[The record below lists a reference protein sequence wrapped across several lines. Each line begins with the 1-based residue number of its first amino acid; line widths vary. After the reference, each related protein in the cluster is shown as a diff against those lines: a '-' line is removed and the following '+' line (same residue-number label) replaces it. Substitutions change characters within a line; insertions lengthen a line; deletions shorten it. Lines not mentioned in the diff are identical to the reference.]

1 MPRRIEDAKTK
12 IDPSISATKTKI
24 NGSNPKY
31 IKTTRGKIKKALS
44 INSKKKPCSIII
56 AKKSQPTVPAFIFYL
71 KFVMKEGFHV
81 TPRANSFN
89 SFYNVFKHLLFY
101 S

>member
-12 IDPSISATKTKI
+12 IDPSTSATKTKI

-44 INSKKKPCSIII
+44 INSKK
-56 AKKSQPTVPAFIFYL
+56 T
-71 KFVMKEGFHV
+71 MFH
-81 TPRANSFN
+81 
-89 SFYNVFKHLLFY
+89 HHC
-101 S
+101 

>member
-1 MPRRIEDAKTK
+1 MPRRIEDTKTK

-44 INSKKKPCSIII
+44 INSKK
-56 AKKSQPTVPAFIFYL
+56 T
-71 KFVMKEGFHV
+71 MFH
-81 TPRANSFN
+81 
-89 SFYNVFKHLLFY
+89 HHC
-101 S
+101 

>member
-12 IDPSISATKTKI
+12 IDPNIRATKTKI

-44 INSKKKPCSIII
+44 INSKKNH
-56 AKKSQPTVPAFIFYL
+56 VP
-71 KFVMKEGFHV
+71 
-81 TPRANSFN
+81 S
-89 SFYNVFKHLLFY
+89 SLLRKVNPQ
-101 S
+101 SLHSLLTLNLL